1 MIAFM
6 ESHPEK
12 FKELIELAI
21 INEHPYSWRAAWLLF
36 DCMEEDDLRVKP
48 YIKKIINILEQVKD
62 GQKRDLINVLRKMKI
77 EEEQEGLLFDTC
89 IFIWTKTDKIPS
101 VRWSALKLMLQITK
115 KHPDL
120 YHEVLLLTQNEY
132 VETFS
137 PGIGRSI
144 QKLLKDFKKNHL
156 E

>member
-12 FKELIELAI
+12 FNELIELAI
-21 INEHPYSWRAAWLLF
+21 IHEHPYSWRAAWLLF
-36 DCMEEDDLRVKP
+36 DCMEENDLRVKP
-48 YIKKIINILEQVKD
+48 YVQQMIDVFDEIED
-62 GQKRDLINVLRKMKI
+62 GQKRDLIKVLRRMEI

-89 IFIWTKTDKIPS
+89 ISIWTKADKIPS

-115 KHPDL
+115 KHPEL
-120 YHEVLLLTQNEY
+120 YQEVVLLTQNEY
-132 VETFS
+132 IETFS

-144 QKLLKDFKKNHL
+144 KKLLKDFKKNCP